1 MSWIREARRL
11 AVMTHHRSRCQ
22 IANLWP
28 WQRTV
33 LAHCLSSSSQET
45 AGTRIPDS
53 GMEHGTMQPGL
64 QSGDQISRLR
74 QSLERP
80 QESAS
85 LTQDVPVAPD
95 PSAPRTTPSTPQS
108 PRLEGLTHPTVVSSF
123 QDDYSRKVIWI
134 WCRHGHTGKSSLA
147 GYLRRDPRI
156 NACILSGGKKND
168 MVHFLLGNCHKNCK
182 VVIFDLARTGDEG
195 GTGIHA
201 PCVSLCENILD
212 NNVINYK
219 YETAQLDFYE
229 VPRVLFFAN
238 TEPDYSLLSMDRWKV
253 IEIPSYLDKS
263 RTIEEM
269 RTFNFTL

>member
-1 MSWIREARRL
+1 
-11 AVMTHHRSRCQ
+11 
-22 IANLWP
+22 
-28 WQRTV
+28 
-33 LAHCLSSSSQET
+33 
-45 AGTRIPDS
+45 
-53 GMEHGTMQPGL
+53 
-64 QSGDQISRLR
+64 
-74 QSLERP
+74 
-80 QESAS
+80 
-85 LTQDVPVAPD
+85 
-95 PSAPRTTPSTPQS
+95 
-108 PRLEGLTHPTVVSSF
+108 
-123 QDDYSRKVIWI
+123 
-134 WCRHGHTGKSSLA
+134 
-147 GYLRRDPRI
+147 
-156 NACILSGGKKND
+156 